1 MLFVVGLC
9 HPDEIGWKYF
19 RMIGFLVVAITAGI
33 ATWMVKLHVPPWLP
47 AVTAA
52 VCLCSAGLSQW
63 AGGTRDNL
71 GLFRMFTIG
80 GGVVGLA
87 VALLWSI
94 TQELSPPANET
105 LRFAAYVLG
114 LLLGAWVM
122 GTITVAWLLGHAYLT
137 ATKMTILPL
146 QRLSRL
152 LSAAVIARTLF
163 LFAGL
168 TIFWWTARSTDVGMQ
183 PLRNEILVLCLRIA
197 TGIIGLDVFTYMVRD
212 CVRLRSTQSATG
224 ILYFAS
230 LFAYIGELS
239 SHYLVKG
246 LGWPV

>member
-9 HPDEIGWKYF
+9 QPADIGWKFF
-19 RMIGFLVVAITAGI
+19 RLIGFLVVAVTAGVAAWI
-33 ATWMVKLHVPPWLP
+33 IRLGAPGSLV
-47 AVTAA
+47 AVTGA
-52 VCLCSAGLSQW
+52 VCICAAGLAQW
-63 AGGTRDNL
+63 AAGNKKNLTLFRAVTLFGGTL
-71 GLFRMFTIG
+71 GL
-80 GGVVGLA
+80 
-87 VALLWSI
+87 VAAILWSHA
-94 TQELSPPANET
+94 QALAPQFNEPF
-105 LRFAAYVLG
+105 RFAAYILG
-114 LLLGAWVM
+114 LTLGAWIM

-146 QRLSRL
+146 QRLSRI
-152 LSAAVIARTLF
+152 LSAAVIARTIF
-163 LFAGL
+163 LITGL
-168 TIFWWTARSTDVGMQ
+168 VAFWWTSRNAGTGIQ
-183 PLRNEILVLCLRIA
+183 PLMNESLILSLRIA
-197 TGIIGLDVFTYMVRD
+197 TGIVGLGVFTYMVRD